1 MKKIYYLATL
11 LMLAAMPVLF
21 TSCDD
26 EPYYWYEDYYGDWY
40 DDYDW
45 YDKPFDYGKSDLVT
59 MAQTLNGT
67 WSGTAT
73 NEYTNDD
80 GQRERVSFYAD
91 FTFTQYSQ
99 NSNNGT
105 GYETDYDDSGNEQT
119 LRFKWYIDIYIE
131 YVNSG
136 YQYVLNSRG
145 NSNTSGFYL
154 GYDDQLRKDVFSGVM
169 EGVNNNEYI
178 FFDCDRVTARNVA
191 PRTQAGASAVTGKSY
206 GSAKGVTRTDAS
218 APMGLRKR

>member
-105 GYETDYDDSGNEQT
+105 GY
-119 LRFKWYIDIYIE
+119 
-131 YVNSG
+131 
-136 YQYVLNSRG
+136 
-145 NSNTSGFYL
+145 
-154 GYDDQLRKDVFSGVM
+154 
-169 EGVNNNEYI
+169 
-178 FFDCDRVTARNVA
+178 
-191 PRTQAGASAVTGKSY
+191 
-206 GSAKGVTRTDAS
+206 
-218 APMGLRKR
+218 

>member
-80 GQRERVSFYAD
+80 GQRERMECAD
-91 FTFTQYSQ
+91 IGPIHGIQLLSQ
-99 NSNNGT
+99 EG
-105 GYETDYDDSGNEQT
+105 
-119 LRFKWYIDIYIE
+119 RIFRI
-131 YVNSG
+131 
-136 YQYVLNSRG
+136 SR
-145 NSNTSGFYL
+145 NL
-154 GYDDQLRKDVFSGVM
+154 LRK
-169 EGVNNNEYI
+169 
-178 FFDCDRVTARNVA
+178 
-191 PRTQAGASAVTGKSY
+191 
-206 GSAKGVTRTDAS
+206 
-218 APMGLRKR
+218 